1 MTPATRNW
9 IATGRSL
16 GGLPK
21 LYRVRIAVG
30 NRNRVE
36 QSEPT
41 SILIDL
47 PWKRSANRAS
57 SGVSPAEVN
66 KK

>member
-16 GGLPK
+16 GGLP
-21 LYRVRIAVG
+21 
-30 NRNRVE
+30 
-36 QSEPT
+36 T

-47 PWKRSANRAS
+47 PWKRSTNRAS
-57 SGVSPAEVN
+57 SGVSPAEAS